1 MNTILLIDKYSLN
14 IVEVLIQL
22 INFQLRYLS
31 KMLEQKKDKKLT
43 KENFKER

>member
-1 MNTILLIDKYSLN
+1 MNTILLIDKYGLN
-14 IVEVLIQL
+14 IVKVLIRQ
-22 INFQLRYLS
+22 INFQRRYLL

>member
-14 IVEVLIQL
+14 IMKVLIRQ
-22 INFQLRYLS
+22 INFQQRYLL

>member
-14 IVEVLIQL
+14 IVKVLIRQ
-22 INFQLRYLS
+22 INFQRRYLL

-43 KENFKER
+43 KENF

>member
-14 IVEVLIQL
+14 TMKVLIRQ
-22 INFQLRYLS
+22 INFQRRYLLQ
-31 KMLEQKKDKKLT
+31 MLEQKKDKKLT

>member
-14 IVEVLIQL
+14 IVKVLIRQ
-22 INFQLRYLS
+22 INFQRRYLL

>member
-14 IVEVLIQL
+14 IVKVLIRQ
-22 INFQLRYLS
+22 INFQWRYLL